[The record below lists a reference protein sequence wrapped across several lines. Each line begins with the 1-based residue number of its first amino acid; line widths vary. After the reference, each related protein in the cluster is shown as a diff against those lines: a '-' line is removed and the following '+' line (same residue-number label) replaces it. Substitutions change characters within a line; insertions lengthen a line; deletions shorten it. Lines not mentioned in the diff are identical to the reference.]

1 MVNEFKKW
9 TGRKKRNVEMYETC
23 FCFFNLG
30 FGKAKQMDRLHLN
43 PYDGTHVHYQD
54 PITAFPDKMDE
65 LLIALNKVNKCLFRF
80 FILNF
85 I

>member
-1 MVNEFKKW
+1 
-9 TGRKKRNVEMYETC
+9 
-23 FCFFNLG
+23 
-30 FGKAKQMDRLHLN
+30 MDRLHLN